1 MKFLLLIF
9 FLGYT
14 LFFSNSEAL
23 KYECPEPLD
32 IYPCYCEEE
41 DGDPSVFCNHLS
53 KPEQLYAAVKGLKDY
68 KIYKMSFY
76 MNWILD
82 PIKPNVFEGLT
93 VQRLAFENST
103 ITLTGP
109 QFQGLDQLYSL
120 QLRAIF
126 NKTNPIIPLEL
137 SQHQSLR
144 EILFEKNR
152 IVSLPNDWLKSAPDS
167 LRSVTVEGNT
177 IVSLEDEVFAKIKHL
192 TFLIL
197 EANKIV
203 IIKRSMFPRP
213 AQDLRS
219 LNLK

>member
-1 MKFLLLIF
+1 MRFLLLTS
-9 FLGYT
+9 FLGYI
-14 LFFSNSEAL
+14 LFSNTEAL
-23 KYECPEPLD
+23 KYECPEPVD

-53 KPEQLYAAVKGLKDY
+53 KPEQLYEGVKGLKDY
-68 KIYKMSFY
+68 KIYRMSFF

-82 PIKPNVFEGLT
+82 PIKSNVFEGLT
-93 VQRLAFENST
+93 VERLAFENST
-103 ITLTGP
+103 IKLTAP
-109 QFQGLDQLYSL
+109 HFQGLDKLYSI

-126 NKTNPIIPLEL
+126 NKTNPIIPLDL
-137 SQHQSLR
+137 SEHQGLR

-152 IVSLPNDWLKSAPDS
+152 IVTLPNDWLKSVPDS
-167 LRSVTVEGNT
+167 LRSLTIEGNT
-177 IVSLEDEVFAKIKHL
+177 IVTLEDEVFAKIKQL

-213 AQDLRS
+213 AQNLRS

>member
-1 MKFLLLIF
+1 MRFLLTCFLGCILIF
-9 FLGYT
+9 
-14 LFFSNSEAL
+14 SNAEAL

-53 KPEQLYAAVKGLKDY
+53 KPEQLYEGVKGLKDY
-68 KIYKMSFY
+68 KIHRMSFF

-82 PIKPNVFEGLT
+82 PIKSNVFEGLT
-93 VQRLAFENST
+93 VERLVFENST
-103 ITLTGP
+103 ITLTAP
-109 QFQGLDQLYSL
+109 HFQGLNQLYSI

-126 NKTNPIIPLEL
+126 NETNPIIPLEL
-137 SQHQSLR
+137 SQHQGLR

-152 IVSLPNDWLKSAPDS
+152 ITTLPNDWLKSSPDS
-167 LRSVTVEGNT
+167 LRSITIEGNT
-177 IVSLEDEVFAKIKHL
+177 IVTLEDEVFAKVKHL

-197 EANKIV
+197 EANKLDTV
-203 IIKRSMFPRP
+203 KRSMFPRP